1 MLLHLLIILGNV
13 TRITIEKTVEM
24 KLKDEVTKRKDIIF
38 GE

>member
-24 KLKDEVTKRKDIIF
+24 KLKDEVTKRQDIIF